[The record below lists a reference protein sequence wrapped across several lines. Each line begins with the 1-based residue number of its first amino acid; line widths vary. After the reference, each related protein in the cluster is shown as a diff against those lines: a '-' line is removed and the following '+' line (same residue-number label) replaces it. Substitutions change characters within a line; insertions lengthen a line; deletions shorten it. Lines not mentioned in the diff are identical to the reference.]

1 MSNVNCR
8 ATGQAV
14 GNRTWVSDA
23 SSVAG
28 GSQGGGGL
36 TGVPRRWPATGTAAS
51 SGNHGAGYVCRRCGK
66 AGHFLP
72 NCPTNGD
79 PSYDKQPPQKLM
91 NTSTGSRKI
100 VATLEGIETKNK
112 TVTYCIEA
120 IHNRIPFACLLYFDN
135 LHHMYLHISDVFQQL
150 VP

>member
-1 MSNVNCR
+1 M
-8 ATGQAV
+8 G
-14 GNRTWVSDA
+14 GNRTWVSDTA
-23 SSVAG
+23 SAAG
-28 GSQGGGGL
+28 SSQSTGSL
-36 TGVPRRWPATGTAAS
+36 AGVPRRWPQAGGATS

-79 PSYDKQPPQKLM
+79 PSYDKQPQQKLM

-112 TVTYCIEA
+112 TVNCFAGDPYLGLTY
-120 IHNRIPFACLLYFDN
+120 LYFHYAI
-135 LHHMYLHISDVFQQL
+135 LCTSSIFPQL